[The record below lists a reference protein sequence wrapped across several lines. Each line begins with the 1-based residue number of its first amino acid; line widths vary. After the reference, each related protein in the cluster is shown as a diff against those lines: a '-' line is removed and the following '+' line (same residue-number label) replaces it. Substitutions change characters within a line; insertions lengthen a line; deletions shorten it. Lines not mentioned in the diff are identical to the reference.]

1 MSLEN
6 FDLNEIEML
15 PAEEGVI
22 KNWKA
27 NRAKD
32 FDTLST
38 EYMAYISTCT
48 IEKDGFEPVSDPK
61 HVKEVAK
68 NNAEAEPAV
77 TQTVKKMSGIPVL
90 LQHDTEKQVPD
101 SLTFFIKT
109 KKGTIRMNSVGR
121 TTMVNQLTKNMG
133 KAERAAKKQAKAEAK
148 AAKQAEKE
156 GASEGLLDMLDD
168 MDVATELFGL
178 GKHEKAAKA
187 EAQTKEQK
195 DLIDELIKATA
206 NQYGGLLKNEE
217 GLPGKKIPEGKWMR
231 RAGQPVYV
239 VSNEDGTPKTIYMVF
254 DAGHGPEYDDINV
267 ANVTKEWVRMRTKQ
281 LKAEAKANKQA
292 EKAAK
297 KAAKNGDVE
306 GATEALISM
315 IELYTD
321 MDFSDED

>member
-1 MSLEN
+1 MS
-6 FDLNEIEML
+6 FDDFNLAEIEYEPATELFGLEHKKAAKNEAATKKPDDML
-15 PAEEGVI
+15 GDIIKSAVEKYGAFKKDNSVIPADLQSQGKWTRKAGQPVFAVYNDSNELIQVWFVFM
-22 KNWKA
+22 KNGKLNGDAITITNVKNEWITL
-27 NRAKD
+27 RAKQ
-32 FDTLST
+32 L
-38 EYMAYISTCT
+38 
-48 IEKDGFEPVSDPK
+48 K
-61 HVKEVAK
+61 
-68 NNAEAEPAV
+68 AEA
-77 TQTVKKMSGIPVL
+77 
-90 LQHDTEKQVPD
+90 
-101 SLTFFIKT
+101 
-109 KKGTIRMNSVGR
+109 
-121 TTMVNQLTKNMG
+121 
-133 KAERAAKKQAKAEAK
+133 KQAKADAK
-148 AAKQAEKE
+148 TAKKAEKE

-178 GKHEKAAKA
+178 GKHEKTAKA
-187 EAQTKEQK
+187 EAETKEQK

-206 NQYGGLLKNEE
+206 SQYGGLLKNEE

-239 VSNEDGTPKTIYMVF
+239 VSNEDGTPKIIYMVF

-321 MDFSDED
+321 MDLSDDE